1 MARYERIAVSAG
13 AANLD
18 STVRQ
23 AVAVLEAGG
32 VLGHPTCTVY
42 GIGGAVR
49 PEVDQ
54 RVAALKGRAL
64 DRSPLIRIALNTDEL
79 RQSFP
84 DLEWNVSAMQLAS
97 RFWPGAMTLVLADG
111 SGKGVAV
118 RVEGHPVMRAVLK
131 AWQGPIGSTSLNP
144 SGEPAAA
151 TAGQAASYLAL
162 MPEVDVPVLLMDAGH
177 LAGTP
182 PSTLV
187 SLLTPAPTVLREG
200 AVPRQAIEDC
210 LEGTTWP

>member
-18 STVRQ
+18 PTVRR
-23 AVAVLEAGG
+23 AVTVLEAGG
-32 VLGHPTCTVY
+32 VLGHPTDTVY

-64 DRSPLIRIALNTDEL
+64 DRSPLLRIALDADVL
-79 RQSFP
+79 RRSFP
-84 DLEWNVSAMQLAS
+84 DLEWNVWAKQLAS
-97 RFWPGAMTLVLADG
+97 RFWPGPLTLVLADS

-131 AWQGPIGSTSLNP
+131 AWKGPIGSSSLNV
-144 SGEPAAA
+144 SGEPPAA
-151 TAGQAASYLAL
+151 TAGQAARYLAM
-162 MPEVDVPVLLMDAGH
+162 MPDVDVPVLLLDAGH

-182 PSTLV
+182 ASTLV
-187 SLLTPAPTVLREG
+187 SLLTPMPTVLREG
-200 AVPRQAIEDC
+200 AVPREAIEDC
-210 LEGTTWP
+210 LEGTIRP